1 MGFTPVGTKAQSK
14 GDVVAGF
21 GPPADRRMFAQH
33 AQEVRRFRAR
43 ILTRLKDGSIDLS
56 EILRLPTPM
65 T

>member
-1 MGFTPVGTKAQSK
+1 
-14 GDVVAGF
+14 VAGF